1 MGALTPA
8 DVNEISVAF
17 ELGVALVN
25 VTAAPLTVPELQ
37 LDDKAPLHVPF
48 VTVFPADALA
58 ARLANPAATALA
70 AIAPVA
76 VNVKPSTVT
85 DCPAVRA

>member
-1 MGALTPA
+1 M
-8 DVNEISVAF
+8 SVAF
-17 ELGVALVN
+17 EFGVALVN
-25 VTAAPLTVPELQ
+25 VTAVLLVVPELQ
-37 LDDKAPLHVPF
+37 PDDKAPPHVPF
-48 VTVFPADALA
+48 VTTFPMDALA
-58 ARLANPAATALA
+58 LRLANPAATALA

>member
-1 MGALTPA
+1 M
-8 DVNEISVAF
+8 SVAF
-17 ELGVALVN
+17 ELGVSLVK
-25 VTAAPLTVPELQ
+25 VTTAPLAVPECQ
-37 LDDKAPLHVPF
+37 AEVRAPLHVPF
-48 VTVFPADALA
+48 VTVAPVDALA
-58 ARLANPAATALA
+58 LRLANPAATALA